1 MITRLSGM
9 DSGKHRAKTVR
20 TLGEGTLMDMH
31 IRGGGQTMQAMA
43 RYAIMAAVLA
53 TTLLVGVKSSHAQ
66 TVQQYENAC
75 LAGNRHA
82 CRELYRYANGLCL
95 QGNGRACNYARQVAQ
110 YIGQGYQ
117 QRQPQ
122 YRGDPLTPRQR
133 DTVNE
138 ARGYIKSKC
147 DDPNLAR
154 QLQAYGFCK
163 GR

>member
-1 MITRLSGM
+1 MITRILGM
-9 DSGKHRAKTVR
+9 GSGKHRAKTVR
-20 TLGEGTLMDMH
+20 TLGEGTSMDTH
-31 IRGGGQTMQAMA
+31 IRGGGRNMQAMV
-43 RYAIMAAVLA
+43 RYVIIAAVIA
-53 TTLLVGVKSSHAQ
+53 TTFLVGVEASTAQ

-75 LAGNRHA
+75 LSGNRSA

-95 QGNGRACNYARQVAQ
+95 EGDDDACDYAQQVAQ

-117 QRQPQ
+117 PRQPQ

-138 ARGYIKSKC
+138 ARGYIASKC

-154 QLQAYGFCK
+154 QLQAFGFCK